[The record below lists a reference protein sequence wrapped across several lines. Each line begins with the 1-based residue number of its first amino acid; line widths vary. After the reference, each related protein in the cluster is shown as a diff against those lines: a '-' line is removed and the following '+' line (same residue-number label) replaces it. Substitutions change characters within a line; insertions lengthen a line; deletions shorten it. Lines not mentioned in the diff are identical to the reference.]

1 MLGYKL
7 KFQQGFQENNF
18 NEEGFVV
25 EDSVSRS
32 QQMPGTRVELKKSRT
47 QSMHIRIN
55 KWGSPRAS

>member
-32 QQMPGTRVELKKSRT
+32 QQMPGTRVELKVC
-47 QSMHIRIN
+47 I
-55 KWGSPRAS
+55 